1 MFYGP
6 VVHDE
11 FMVRARPEAEQQ
23 QKRCTLGIAVCLALS
38 CFRHVFIVCFVVRLF
53 VLSYFFHRLICPP
66 LLFCFVFGCLF
77 FVVYCVSCYFLRCY
91 FVSCSLSIA
100 CFVVRLFVLSHSS
113 AVWKAS
119 RKQLFCQVIYI
130 YIYIYIPLLLL
141 LVVVVV
147 VAVLLL
153 GHFSAMAIADPR

>member
-1 MFYGP
+1 MQTCYVCTTVICYTYANITLLHDFINMFYGP

-119 RKQLFCQVIYI
+119 RKQFFHQAKLWT
-130 YIYIYIPLLLL
+130 
-141 LVVVVV
+141 
-147 VAVLLL
+147 
-153 GHFSAMAIADPR
+153 PR